1 MIKIM
6 IRNVLECRQHMSFP
20 LLLHSWRILAA
31 ADPAGVAAVAAAALV
46 L

>member
-1 MIKIM
+1 MIKII

-20 LLLHSWRILAA
+20 LLLHSWRILTA
-31 ADPAGVAAVAAAALV
+31 ADPAGDAAVAAAALV